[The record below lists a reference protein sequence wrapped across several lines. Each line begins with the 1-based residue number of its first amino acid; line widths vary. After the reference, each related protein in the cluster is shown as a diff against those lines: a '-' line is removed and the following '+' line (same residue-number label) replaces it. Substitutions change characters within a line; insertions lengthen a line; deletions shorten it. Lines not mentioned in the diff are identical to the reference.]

1 VRPSDPPT
9 KIPTNGSASKEHVHW
24 FKKARSR
31 AWAKSTIDLSPV
43 PVWALVAGTFFAA
56 GLFPI
61 ASGTFASL
69 LAALLVHFI
78 EPLRSVVPLV
88 VASLVYLCIG
98 IAASNIIERKLN
110 LDDPS
115 MIVADEVV
123 GQWIALIP
131 WTVYGGWKHALIGF
145 IAFRFFDIVKVWPAS
160 VLERQHGGFGVMMDD
175 VVAGIYANIA
185 TNLILIYLFS

>member
-1 VRPSDPPT
+1 MHLPGSPP
-9 KIPTNGSASKEHVHW
+9 KIPTNGSANKEHVHW
-24 FKKARSR
+24 FKKARDR
-31 AWAKSTIDLSPV
+31 AWSTNKLDLSPV
-43 PVWALVAGTFFAA
+43 PIWALLAGTFFSA

-69 LAALLVHFI
+69 LAALIVFVV
-78 EPLRSVVPLV
+78 EPLQLAMPLLAAAV
-88 VASLVYLCIG
+88 IYLLIG
-98 IAASNIIERKLN
+98 IKASNSIERTLK

-123 GQWIALIP
+123 GQWIALVP
-131 WTVYGGWKHALIGF
+131 WTIYGGWKHVLIGF

-175 VVAGIYANIA
+175 VVAGIYANIT
-185 TNLILIYLFS
+185 TNLVLLYILS